1 MTDESDSRGRDA
13 IRVAEHVIL
22 HELVDLYPAHVTQE
36 ELTGIVVDR
45 RTDAHDVHDAL
56 RNLTAQRLVHRQ
68 ESFYWLQRP
77 IAYIAEIDWAPGVV

>member
-1 MTDESDSRGRDA
+1 MTDEPDSRGRDA
-13 IRVAEHVIL
+13 IQVAEHVIL
-22 HELVDLYPAHVTQE
+22 HELADLYPAQLTLE

-45 RTDAHDVHDAL
+45 RTAAHDVEDAL

-77 IAYIAEIDWAPGVV
+77 VAYIAEIGWTPGVV